1 MSITDKI
8 LLEWSYRCEKGY
20 PDIDSAKDWV
30 ILEQILKEL
39 GTNLDTLDEAFRQ
52 FKYSELVKPGRERRA
67 ETIASKIA
75 QGTEFELYPSG
86 TTKLQFTDPSYAEV
100 FASRDV
106 AKIKQIG
113 GTNVNKF
120 PFFKDEQGTEYGLD
134 SLAKTPEL
142 GGKGAGSGTA
152 VEDAELSDFKIH
164 LEQIVAQEGAP
175 INVIV
180 GNKTYSNI
188 ATVAT
193 QKGFPKS
200 DFNLINAEGAPVV
213 FISHKKAGAK
223 GAAPS
228 DFIRWGGFTT
238 LGDDPEVR
246 RFVTS
251 LKKFL
256 EENNLDRLPSA
267 TAFIKEIESDDLVKK
282 IVYGGDFGGS
292 FGADNVQIA
301 IQGAVR
307 LEPTGDDGTY
317 KLSGEH
323 FYLNGEVPQGAYRP
337 VLAGKYRSD
346 RAMFGI
352 PTLEAIA
359 QPLAVSKQS
368 SHVYELDGAEFKKV
382 K

>member
-142 GGKGAGSGTA
+142 PFEYTITFIRLTFSVSACKKLSNTMVT
-152 VEDAELSDFKIH
+152 VE
-164 LEQIVAQEGAP
+164 
-175 INVIV
+175 
-180 GNKTYSNI
+180 
-188 ATVAT
+188 
-193 QKGFPKS
+193 
-200 DFNLINAEGAPVV
+200 PVV
-213 FISHKKAGAK
+213 TDASM
-223 GAAPS
+223 
-228 DFIRWGGFTT
+228 
-238 LGDDPEVR
+238 
-246 RFVTS
+246 VT
-251 LKKFL
+251 
-256 EENNLDRLPSA
+256 
-267 TAFIKEIESDDLVKK
+267 I
-282 IVYGGDFGGS
+282 
-292 FGADNVQIA
+292 
-301 IQGAVR
+301 
-307 LEPTGDDGTY
+307 
-317 KLSGEH
+317 
-323 FYLNGEVPQGAYRP
+323 
-337 VLAGKYRSD
+337 
-346 RAMFGI
+346 
-352 PTLEAIA
+352 
-359 QPLAVSKQS
+359 
-368 SHVYELDGAEFKKV
+368 
-382 K
+382 

>member
-1 MSITDKI
+1 MNAVEKI

-30 ILEQILKEL
+30 VLEQILKEL
-39 GTNLDTLDEAFRQ
+39 GTNLDSLDEAFRQ

-67 ETIASKIA
+67 EVIASKIA
-75 QGTEFELYPSG
+75 QGTEFEMYPSG
-86 TTKLQFTDPSYAEV
+86 TKKLQFTDPSYAEV
-100 FASRDV
+100 FTSRDV

-120 PFFKDEQGTEYGLD
+120 PFFKDEEGNEYGLD
-134 SLAKTPEL
+134 SLAKAPEL

-164 LEQIVAQEGAP
+164 LEEIVAQEGAP
-175 INVIV
+175 ITVIV
-180 GNKTYSNI
+180 GNKAYSGI
-188 ATVAT
+188 TTVAT

-200 DFNLINAEGAPVV
+200 DFNLVNAEGKPVV

-223 GAAPS
+223 GASPS
-228 DFIRWGGFTT
+228 DFIRWGGFTA
-238 LGDDPEVR
+238 LADDPEVR
-246 RFVTS
+246 RFVS
-251 LKKFL
+251 ALKSFL
-256 EENNLDRLPSA
+256 EENNLDKLPSA

-282 IVYGGDFGGS
+282 IVYGSEFGS
-292 FGADNVQIA
+292 TFGPENVQIA

-307 LEPTGDDGTY
+307 LEPTGDEGTY
-317 KLSGEH
+317 KLTGQH

-359 QPLAVSKQS
+359 QPLAVSRQS
-368 SHVYELDGAEFKKV
+368 TNVYELEGAEFKKT